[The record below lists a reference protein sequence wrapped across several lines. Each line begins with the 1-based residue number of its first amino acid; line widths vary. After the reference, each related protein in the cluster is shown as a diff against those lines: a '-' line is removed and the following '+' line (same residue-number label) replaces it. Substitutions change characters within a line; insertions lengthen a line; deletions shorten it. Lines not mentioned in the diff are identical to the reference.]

1 MMKKLGLFL
10 TLIIYGIQLGFAQPE
25 SEQPQPTSEQSQPEP
40 TKLHSSVDERFE
52 LTSIAARLA
61 EYQEYSDCRIPTYA
75 ADIDSVFAPY
85 KKHPLIAFLK
95 KIRRSHGISY
105 NCISGVAYAL
115 EIKDGKIGFRAGYN
129 LDSAASIEAI
139 DSYNRWDKK
148 TLLRYVELL
157 NDFYSKSRFHEFY
170 EQHSGLYT
178 VAAEKMDEIL
188 AYVDGEWFEKFYG
201 RPFGEPDIFVSLTNG
216 PSNYGL
222 DAPGEGYG
230 IIIGCFADQNNAP
243 RFSGL
248 AFETIIHEL
257 NHNYAGPLAF
267 EFAPQMEAA
276 VEKIAPKIWKM
287 LASGAY
293 SKAAMLPEWL
303 TRLGTLMYGKEYA
316 SEEIPYTITQDAR
329 VGFIW
334 QQRAFDFMSNF
345 TANREQYPYL
355 RDFMPQLVAFF
366 NFTADNFDKV
376 VFEYENR
383 EPYVVNV
390 YPAVGS
396 ELDLSQETI
405 EIRISFSEP
414 MDTHA
419 QGMALNGNNLDAL
432 DKVEFPEG
440 WKIGEWK
447 DDRTYVVRLKSD
459 WIKKAEITG
468 VTLNRPFTISKA
480 NYAITADY
488 TITYSNFK

>member
-1 MMKKLGLFL
+1 MKRICLFL
-10 TLIIYGIQLGFAQPE
+10 TLFFCGTQFGFAQSE
-25 SEQPQPTSEQSQPEP
+25 SEQPAPSQPASEP
-40 TKLHSSVDERFE
+40 TKLHSTVDERFE

-61 EYQEYSDCRIPTYA
+61 EYPEYSDCRIPTYA
-75 ADIDSVFAPY
+75 ADIDSVFASY
-85 KKHPLIAFLK
+85 KKHPLVTFLK

-115 EIKDGKIGFRAGYN
+115 EIRSGKIGFRAGYD
-129 LDSAASIEAI
+129 LDNAASIEAI
-139 DSYNRWDKK
+139 DNRWDKK

-170 EQHSGLYT
+170 EQHSGLYAI
-178 VAAEKMDEIL
+178 AAEKMDEIL

-201 RPFGEPDIFVSLTNG
+201 RPFGEPDIFIGLTNG

-222 DAPGEGYG
+222 SSPGEGYG
-230 IIIGCFADQNNAP
+230 IIIGCFADQNSAP

-257 NHNYAGPLAF
+257 NHNYADPLAD
-267 EFAPQMEAA
+267 EFAPQTEAA
-276 VEKIAPKIWKM
+276 IERIAPQVGKM

-293 SKAAMLPEWL
+293 DKTAMLPEWL
-303 TRLGTLMYGKEYA
+303 TRLGTLMYGKEYT
-316 SEEIPYTITQDAR
+316 SEEEVSYTITQDAR

-334 QQRAFDFMSNF
+334 QQRAFDFMANF
-345 TANREQYPYL
+345 TANREQYPYF

-383 EPYVVNV
+383 EPYVVSV
-390 YPAVGS
+390 YPAAGS
-396 ELDLSQETI
+396 ELDISQETI

-414 MDTHA
+414 MGTHA
-419 QGMALNGNNLDAL
+419 VGMRLNGNNIDAFN
-432 DKVEFPEG
+432 EIEIPEG
-440 WKIGEWK
+440 WKTGGWE
-447 DDRTYVVRLKSD
+447 DDRTFVVHLKSD
-459 WIKKAEITG
+459 WVKKAEITG
-468 VTLNRPFTISKA
+468 VTLLRGLILSKK
-480 NYAITADY
+480 NYSITVDY
-488 TITYSNFK
+488 TVTYSNFK